1 MSAVMT
7 ERLVAVAQAIRAA
20 GHGGKQAIYEQACGE
35 LGISLATLHRKLR
48 ELTVKKPRKVRADA
62 GKSDL
67 TYDEALLIVGAVKE
81 TTRGNDKVIWALM
94 DAVTALRANGLV
106 RAERVD
112 PRTGEITP
120 LSESAIRRAI
130 RAYGLHID
138 QLTAPA
144 PHVEMRSEH
153 PNHVWQIDASLCV
166 LYYLKPS
173 AKAQGLHI
181 MDQGEFYKN
190 KPKNLARVMAD
201 RVWSYE
207 ITDHASGWIYVEYV
221 MGAESGENLCSV
233 LINALQERGGP
244 DMLHGVP
251 RILYMDPGSANTS
264 AMTMNLCRSLG
275 IEAIAHAP
283 GSARATGQV
292 ENARNIIE
300 RKFEAGLRYR
310 PVADLAELNA
320 LAAQWRAVFN
330 ATSKHRRHGM
340 TRTSAWM
347 RISEQQLV
355 KAPPV
360 EVCRELAIAEPVK
373 RKVKPCL
380 RISFQGAE
388 YSVKDVPGVMVHEKV
403 LVTRNP
409 WRSDAAQ
416 VVATNAAGHQ
426 VIYVIPRIEKDEY
439 GFSEGEHSV
448 TFGEFAS
455 HADTSAQKA
464 NKAIEQLMTGTNSA
478 DEAAA
483 ERKAKALPLNGRLNP
498 YKPLDD
504 ANLPTHLPR
513 RGTEHKLTG
522 PVVELPPLSHV
533 AAAKRLKAMLGE
545 KWNAEAMATL
555 KETYKDGV
563 PEPELEAFAELIRN
577 PKPQRPGLRLVGGDA
592 C

>member
-1 MSAVMT
+1 MT

-20 GHGGKQAIYEQACGE
+20 GHGGKQAIYEQACSD

-48 ELTVKKPRKVRADA
+48 NMTVKKQRKVRADA

-67 TYDEALLIVGAVKE
+67 TYDEALLIVGSIKE
-81 TTRGNDKVIWALM
+81 TTRGNDKINWALM

-130 RAYGLHID
+130 RGYGLHID
-138 QLTAPA
+138 QLTAPT

-181 MDQGEFYKN
+181 MDQDKFYKN
-190 KPKNLARVMAD
+190 KPANVARVMAD

-264 AMTMNLCRSLG
+264 AMTLNLCKSLG

-330 ATSKHRRHGM
+330 ATGVHRRHGM
-340 TRTSAWM
+340 TRTAAWM
-347 RISEQQLV
+347 RITEQQLV
-355 KAPPV
+355 KAPSI
-360 EVCRELAIAEPVK
+360 EVCRELAIAEPVE
-373 RKVKPCL
+373 RKVKPGM

-388 YSVKDVPGVMVHEKV
+388 YSVKDIPNVMVHEKV

-416 VVATNAAGHQ
+416 VVATNATGHQ
-426 VIYVIPRIEKDEY
+426 VIYVIPRIEKGEF

-448 TFGEFAS
+448 PFGDFAR
-455 HADTSAQKA
+455 HADTPAQKA
-464 NKAIEQLMTGTNSA
+464 SKAIEQLMTGTTSTE
-478 DEAAA
+478 DAAA
-483 ERKAKALPLNGRLNP
+483 ERKAKALPLAGKLDP
-498 YKPLDD
+498 YKPLADVE
-504 ANLPTHLPR
+504 LPTYMPR
-513 RGTEHKLTG
+513 RGTDHKLTG

-533 AAAKRLKAMLGE
+533 AAAKRLKAMLGD
-545 KWNAEAMATL
+545 KWTADAMATL

-563 PEPELEAFAELIRN
+563 PEPELEAFAERIRN